1 MKRIIERHTISLKH
15 AVDGVLWS
23 WRTQPNY
30 RVHFIVSTLV
40 VAAGFYYDIQP
51 FEWIFLVLTISV
63 GLVIETINTAL
74 EATSDAITREWREE
88 IKIAKDASAAAMLTY
103 SVGAA
108 IVAAIIFV
116 PKVLL

>member
-30 RVHFIVSTLV
+30 RVHFIVSALV
-40 VAAGFYYDIQP
+40 VIAALYYDIQP

-103 SVGAA
+103 AIGAA